1 MKSWWLGVATA
12 LTLSG
17 AALAQEAAAPTASV
31 TSGCLAG
38 LAPVLGTCSVVG
50 QASLGLIGTTPV
62 SWALYDIHNG
72 AERSGL
78 SVLLAPDAAGQTQ
91 AVARLP
97 VSSAAVQ
104 DWVDSPYTMAGLV
117 KRGEVSYAAMV
128 VRGDEGPKTYSLT
141 RADADVWTPIDAAGL
156 DYAVATKL
164 YSLTGGQCYVVM
176 GDMNWRTFALR
187 YDMMSDDGSCGT
199 AFIDLDVQD
208 GALKISNAMA
218 VRQGVTPARRSRG
231 RPR

>member
-12 LTLSG
+12 LTFSG
-17 AALAQEAAAPTASV
+17 VALAQEAPAPA
-31 TSGCLAG
+31 SGCLTG
-38 LAPVLGTCSVVG
+38 LAPVLGTCAVVG
-50 QASLGLIGTTPV
+50 QASLGAVGPAQA

-91 AVARLP
+91 AVAQLP
-97 VSSAAVQ
+97 LTGAAVQ
-104 DWVDSPYTMAGLV
+104 DWIDSPYTMAGVV

-128 VRGDEGPKTYSLT
+128 VHGDEGPKTYSLT
-141 RADADVWTPIDAAGL
+141 RADAAGWTPIDAAGL

-164 YSLTGGQCYVVM
+164 YALTGGQCYVVM

-187 YDMMSDDGSCGT
+187 YDMMSDEGSCGT
-199 AFIDLDVQD
+199 AFVDLDVQD

-218 VRQGVTPARRSRG
+218 VRQQGLTPARRSRG